1 MQTKDLAPPDAVEV
15 FPVLGIECD
24 FFSLSDIR
32 DSFEPGLKGG
42 VEVPGRAFAHSPSL
56 ALLKFSVK
64 VVRHKDEDFCCGGL
78 WKKPGFRERTPRVN
92 HFEVLQC

>member
-1 MQTKDLAPPDAVEV
+1 MQTNDLAPPDAVEV

-32 DSFEPGLKGG
+32 DSFEPGLKAVSKFLG
-42 VEVPGRAFAHSPSL
+42 ERLHIAPSL

-64 VVRHKDEDFCCGGL
+64 VVRHRDEDFCCGGL
-78 WKKPGFRERTPRVN
+78 WKKPGLGVARV
-92 HFEVLQC
+92 